1 MCKIGMKQYVVG
13 YLKST
18 TIETEVERAR
28 EFNRITEYPELEG
41 TYSDDRVQPK
51 EKMEEV

>member
-18 TIETEVERAR
+18 TIETEVERVR
-28 EFNRITEYPELEG
+28 EFNRIIEYPELEG
-41 TYSDDRVQPK
+41 TYSDHRVQPK